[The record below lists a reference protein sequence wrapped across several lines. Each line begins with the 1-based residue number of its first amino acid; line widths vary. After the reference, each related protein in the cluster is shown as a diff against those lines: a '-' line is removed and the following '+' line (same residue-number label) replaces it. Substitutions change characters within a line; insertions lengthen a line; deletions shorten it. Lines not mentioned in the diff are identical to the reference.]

1 MESPVFLLL
10 CLSIITAFFFLLFL
24 RSSRHRRLRLPP
36 GNLGLPLIGETL
48 QLISAY
54 KTENPE
60 PFIDERVNKFGSI
73 FTTHVFGEPTVFSAE
88 LETNRFILQN
98 EGKLFECSYPSS
110 ISNLLGKHSLLLMK
124 GSLHKRMHSL
134 TMSFAN
140 STIIRDHLLDDIDRL
155 IRLNMDSWTDRIFLM
170 EEAKKI
176 TFELAV
182 KQLMSFDPGEW
193 TESLRKEYLLL
204 IEGFFTIPF
213 PLFSTTYRRAIK
225 ARSKVAEA
233 LSLIVRE
240 RRKEMMMMMSRSD
253 EDDRKVIKKDML
265 GALLGGDDGFSDEEI
280 VDFLLALLVAG
291 YETTSTIMT
300 LAVKFLTETPLALA
314 QLKEEH
320 DQIQAKKN
328 KSSKAL
334 EWSDYKSMPFTQCVV
349 NETLRLANI
358 ISGVFRRAMTDVNIK
373 GYTIPKGWKVFA
385 SFRAVHLDQKNYK
398 DARSFNPWRWQNNSG
413 TSTSSL
419 NVFTP
424 FGGGPRL
431 CPGYEL
437 ARVEL
442 SVFLHHLTTTFSWVP
457 AEEDKLVF
465 FPTTR
470 TQKRYP
476 IIVKPRNLIVWSKK
490 MEESSLLP
498 S

>member
-1 MESPVFLLL
+1 MAGLVYDLLL
-10 CLSIITAFFFLLFL
+10 YIPISLVICFFIV
-24 RSSRHRRLRLPP
+24 RTSRRRRLRLPP
-36 GNLGLPLIGETL
+36 GNLGIPFVGETL
-48 QLISAY
+48 QLIAAY

-60 PFIDERVNKFGSI
+60 PFIDERVNKFGPI
-73 FTTHVFGEPTVFSAE
+73 FTTHVFGEPTVFSADP
-88 LETNRFILQN
+88 ETNRFIVQN
-98 EGKLFECSYPSS
+98 EGKLFECSYPGS

-140 STIIRDHLLDDIDRL
+140 SSIIKDHLLVDIDRL
-155 IRLNMDSWTDRIFLM
+155 VRLNMDSWTDRIFLM

-176 TFELAV
+176 TFELTV

-193 TESLRKEYLLL
+193 SESLRKEYVLV
-204 IEGFFTIPF
+204 IEGFFSLPF

-225 ARSKVAEA
+225 ARTKVAEA
-233 LSLIVRE
+233 LSLIVRQ
-240 RRKEMMMMMSRSD
+240 RRKESN
-253 EDDRKVIKKDML
+253 ETAGEERKNDML
-265 GALLGGDDGFSDEEI
+265 EALLATGDGGFSDEEI

-320 DQIQAKKN
+320 EEIRAN
-328 KSSKAL
+328 KMMGREGL

-349 NETLRLANI
+349 NETLRVANI
-358 ISGVFRRAMTDVNIK
+358 ISGVFRRAMTDIDIK

-385 SFRAVHLDQKNYK
+385 SFRAVHLDHDHFK
-398 DARSFNPWRWQNNSG
+398 DARTFNPWRWQSNSG
-413 TSTSSL
+413 ATSSPG

-442 SVFLHHLTTTFSWVP
+442 SVFLHHLITRFSWVP

-476 IIVKPRNLIVWSKK
+476 IIVQRRN
-490 MEESSLLP
+490 
-498 S
+498 

>member
-1 MESPVFLLL
+1 MDFILSLFLFSSLSVIILLL
-10 CLSIITAFFFLLFL
+10 YTSRRLS
-24 RSSRHRRLRLPP
+24 RRRLRLPP
-36 GNLGLPLIGETL
+36 GNLGLPFVGETL

-60 PFIDERVNKFGSI
+60 PFIDERVTRFGNL
-73 FTTHVFGEPTVFSAE
+73 FTTHVFGEPTVFSADP
-88 LETNRFILQN
+88 ETNRFILLN
-98 EGKLFECSYPSS
+98 EGKLFECSYPGS
-110 ISNLLGKHSLLLMK
+110 ISNLLGRHSLLLMK

-140 STIIRDHLLDDIDRL
+140 TSIIRDHLLVDIDRL
-155 IRLNMDSWTDRIFLM
+155 IRLNLKGWNNRVFLM

-193 TESLRKEYLLL
+193 TESLRKEYVLV
-204 IEGFFTIPF
+204 IEGFFTV
-213 PLFSTTYRRAIK
+213 PLPIFSTTYRRAIK

-233 LSLIVRE
+233 LGLIVRQ
-240 RRKEMMMMMSRSD
+240 RRKES
-253 EDDRKVIKKDML
+253 EGGERKNDML
-265 GALLGGDDGFSDEEI
+265 GALLSGDDAFSDEEI

-320 DQIQAKKN
+320 DGIRAKKN
-328 KSSKAL
+328 ASEAL
-334 EWSDYKSMPFTQCVV
+334 EWNDYKSMPFTQCVV
-349 NETLRLANI
+349 NETLRIANI
-358 ISGVFRRAMTDVNIK
+358 ISGVFRRAMTDVHIK

-385 SFRAVHLDQKNYK
+385 SFRAVHLDHDYFK
-398 DARSFNPWRWQNNSG
+398 DARTFNPWRWQNNSG
-413 TSTSSL
+413 ATSPG

-442 SVFLHHLTTTFSWVP
+442 SVFLHHLVTYFSWVP

-476 IIVKPRNLIVWSKK
+476 ILVRHRD
-490 MEESSLLP
+490 ESQP
-498 S
+498 CKD

>member
-1 MESPVFLLL
+1 MAGFVYEHLLICVSVL
-10 CLSIITAFFFLLFL
+10 VLLFFIVK
-24 RSSRHRRLRLPP
+24 RSRSRRLRLPP
-36 GNLGLPLIGETL
+36 GSLGLPFVGETL

-60 PFIDERVNKFGSI
+60 PFIDERVNRFGSI
-73 FTTHVFGEPTVFSAE
+73 FTTHVFGEPTVFSADP
-88 LETNRFILQN
+88 ETNRFILQN
-98 EGKLFECSYPSS
+98 EGKLFECSYPGS

-124 GSLHKRMHSL
+124 GNLHKRMHSL
-134 TMSFAN
+134 TMSFGN
-140 STIIRDHLLDDIDRL
+140 SSIIRDHLLVDIDRL
-155 IRLNMDSWTDRIFLM
+155 VRLHMDSWIDRVVLM

-176 TFELAV
+176 TFELTV

-193 TESLRKEYLLL
+193 TESLRKEYVLV
-204 IEGFFTIPF
+204 IEGFFSLPL
-213 PLFSTTYRRAIK
+213 PLFSPTYRRAIQ
-225 ARSKVAEA
+225 ARTKVAEA
-233 LSLIVRE
+233 LSLIVRQ
-240 RRKEMMMMMSRSD
+240 RRKERGSGD
-253 EDDRKVIKKDML
+253 KKNDML
-265 GALLGGDDGFSDEEI
+265 EALLGGDDGFSDEEI
-280 VDFLLALLVAG
+280 VDFMVALLVAG

-300 LAVKFLTETPLALA
+300 LAVKFLTETPLALG

-320 DQIQAKKN
+320 DEIRAKKR
-328 KSSKAL
+328 KEGPL

-349 NETLRLANI
+349 NETLRVANI
-358 ISGVFRRAMTDVNIK
+358 ISGVFRKVMADVNIK
-373 GYTIPKGWKVFA
+373 GYTIPKGWKIFA
-385 SFRAVHLDQKNYK
+385 SFRAVHLDQDHFK
-398 DARSFNPWRWQNNSG
+398 DARSFNPWRWQQNNSG
-413 TSTSSL
+413 AVTPV

-442 SVFLHHLTTTFSWVP
+442 SVFLHHLVTRFSWVP

-476 IIVKPRNLIVWSKK
+476 IIVKSRN
-490 MEESSLLP
+490 ECCY
-498 S
+498 

>member
-1 MESPVFLLL
+1 MDFLFSFLLSL
-10 CLSIITAFFFLLFL
+10 CLVSASTIFFLF
-24 RSSRHRRLRLPP
+24 RNSRCRRLRLPP
-36 GNLGLPLIGETL
+36 GNLGLPFIGETW

-60 PFIDERVNKFGSI
+60 PFIDERVNRFGPI
-73 FTTHVFGEPTVFSAE
+73 FTTHVFGEPTVFSSDP
-88 LETNRFILQN
+88 ETNRFILQN

-124 GSLHKRMHSL
+124 GNLHKKMHSL

-140 STIIRDHLLDDIDRL
+140 SSIIRDHLLLDIDRL
-155 IRLNMDSWTDRIFLM
+155 IRLNMDSWTGRVLLM

-193 TESLRKEYLLL
+193 TESLRKEYVLL
-204 IEGFFTIPF
+204 IEGFFSVPL

-225 ARSKVAEA
+225 ARTKVAEA
-233 LSLIVRE
+233 LGLIVRQRRRE
-240 RRKEMMMMMSRSD
+240 SEEGKRKE
-253 EDDRKVIKKDML
+253 DML
-265 GALLGGDDGFSDEEI
+265 GALLAGDNVNGFSDEEI

-300 LAVKFLTETPLALA
+300 LAVKFLTETPLAHA

-320 DQIQAKKN
+320 DQIQMKK
-328 KSSKAL
+328 KASETL
-334 EWSDYKSMPFTQCVV
+334 EWSDYKSMPFTQCIV
-349 NETLRLANI
+349 NETLRVANI
-358 ISGVFRRAMTDVNIK
+358 ISGVFRRAMTDVQIK

-385 SFRAVHLDQKNYK
+385 SFRAVHLDHDHFKA
-398 DARSFNPWRWQNNSG
+398 ARTFNPWRWQQNNGGAPPSPI
-413 TSTSSL
+413 S
-419 NVFTP
+419 VFTP

-442 SVFLHHLTTTFSWVP
+442 SVFLHHLVTRFSWVP
-457 AEEDKLVF
+457 AEDDKLVF

-470 TQKRYP
+470 TQKKYP
-476 IIVKPRNLIVWSKK
+476 INVYPRNVDAEN
-490 MEESSLLP
+490 M
-498 S
+498 

>member
-1 MESPVFLLL
+1 MESSVFLFL
-10 CLSIITAFFFLLFL
+10 CFSPLVFFFLL
-24 RSSRHRRLRLPP
+24 HRRRWRLRLPP
-36 GNLGLPLIGETL
+36 GSLGLPVIGETL

-60 PFIDERVNKFGSI
+60 PFIDERVGRFGPI

-88 LETNRFILQN
+88 PETNRFILQN

-140 STIIRDHLLDDIDRL
+140 SSIIKDHLLDDIDRL
-155 IRLNMDSWTDRIFLM
+155 IRLNLDSWSGRILLM

-225 ARSKVAEA
+225 ARTKVAEA
-233 LSLIVRE
+233 LRLIVRK
-240 RRKEMMMMMSRSD
+240 RRKTSREGG
-253 EDDRKVIKKDML
+253 EDKENYKDML
-265 GALLGGDDGFSDEEI
+265 AALLAGNDGFSDEEI

-300 LAVKFLTETPLALA
+300 LAVKFLTETPLALS

-320 DQIQAKKN
+320 DQIRAKKRD
-328 KSSKAL
+328 SSEAL

-349 NETLRLANI
+349 NETLRIANI
-358 ISGVFRRAMTDVNIK
+358 ISGVFRRAMTDINIK

-385 SFRAVHLDQKNYK
+385 SFRAVHLEQEHFK

-413 TSTSSL
+413 GTSSSV

-442 SVFLHHLTTTFSWVP
+442 SVFLHHLTTGFSWVP

-476 IIVKPRNLIVWSKK
+476 IIVQRRN
-490 MEESSLLP
+490 P
-498 S
+498 DCPC

>member
-385 SFRAVHLDQKNYK
+385 SFRAVHLDQKNFK

-442 SVFLHHLTTTFSWVP
+442 SVFLHHLTTTFS
-457 AEEDKLVF
+457 
-465 FPTTR
+465 R
-470 TQKRYP
+470 R
-476 IIVKPRNLIVWSKK
+476 R
-490 MEESSLLP
+490 
-498 S
+498 